1 MRWLWLLLC
10 SCSTPEVEVGSV
22 PAPASVPTPAA
33 VAAPAA
39 AKKPETVGVQSGVQ
53 HPPIPANS
61 PAWRHDPG
69 GFVPDHNF
77 YGERSWDGVR
87 MRVAGHI
94 AVIERDRA
102 RLAAQSSSQGL
113 AAAGVYRS
121 LADALGAMIPRSG
134 GPETEIPTLARNA
147 ALRDAA
153 LLEGAPLAG
162 VEGVAGIRASLHR
175 HQKAGTMNA
184 EVARQLRLE
193 LASVVSKLNFPD
205 IDAFAD
211 FDDRHAMRV
220 KLWALY
226 LDAVDPV
233 EFSDPWGYFDA
244 AAHARMVQLLDVK
257 IARAGGLK
265 ASEPVAV
272 SGRFTVDGTGGM
284 PTGDSLIDVAGQP
297 GPRAIGTLEK
307 LGLDDPKHRQWVEDT
322 AFVLNAK
329 LAEQPGGIL
338 SVLHTRTAHLDG
350 MGHGSRYYNIKQ
362 LRNEAVR
369 QLARSGHYTV
379 AKQALEMNFPLHH
392 QDWECPNRTG
402 ILMAINGRLAALA
415 RQGTAAD
422 TLKRARGATDEFLQ
436 QVDAAQAAGPPTR

>member
-10 SCSTPEVEVGSV
+10 SCSTPQMESSPVV
-22 PAPASVPTPAA
+22 AA
-33 VAAPAA
+33 VAAPDSP
-39 AKKPETVGVQSGVQ
+39 KKTETVGVQSGVQ

-102 RLAAQSSSQGL
+102 RLAAQSAPQGL

-121 LADALGAMIPRSG
+121 LADVLAALIPDSG

-153 LLEGAPLAG
+153 LLEGTPLAG
-162 VEGVAGIRASLHR
+162 LGGVAGVRASLHR
-175 HQKAGTMNA
+175 HQKAGTMTATVA
-184 EVARQLRLE
+184 ERLRSE
-193 LASVVSKLNFPD
+193 LASVVSNLDFPD

-244 AAHARMVQLLDVK
+244 AAHARMVQLLDAK
-257 IARAGGLK
+257 IARAGGMTVPDP
-265 ASEPVAV
+265 APV
-272 SGRFTVDGTGGM
+272 SGRFTVDGAGGM

-322 AFVLNAK
+322 AFVMNAK
-329 LAEQPGGIL
+329 LAEQPGGVL
-338 SVLHTRTAHLDG
+338 SILHTRTAHLDG

-415 RQGTAAD
+415 HQGTAAD
-422 TLKRARGATDEFLQ
+422 TLKRARGSTDDFLKK
-436 QVDAAQAAGPPTR
+436 VDAAQAAGPPTR